1 MSMISNRK
9 KAVFLPLTNIPAF
22 DDAVMTFVQ
31 NFLHNALTDFIFP
44 VITYLGEGGF
54 IWILTAVVLLFF
66 KKTRTTGILVLITM
80 LFTFVTGELILKN
93 LICRPR
99 PCHLFPDVPLLV
111 GRPDSFSFPSGH
123 SASSFTAAVMLTL
136 RHKKAW
142 PALLLA
148 AAIAFSRV
156 FLFVHFPT
164 YILAGA
170 LLGTLFAFTVYFVF
184 SKMIRT
190 EKIKKHS

>member
-1 MSMISNRK
+1 M
-9 KAVFLPLTNIPAF
+9 PLQNIPAF
-22 DDAVMTFVQ
+22 DAAVMEFVQ
-31 NFLHNALTDFIFP
+31 AHLHNAVTDFLFP
-44 VITYLGEGGF
+44 VITYLGEGG
-54 IWILTAVVLLFF
+54 AVWLIIAAVLLCF
-66 KKTRTTGILVLITM
+66 KKTRTTGVLVLVTM
-80 LFTFVTGELILKN
+80 LLTFVTGELCLKN

-136 RHKKAW
+136 RLKKAW

-164 YILAGA
+164 DILAGA
-170 LLGTLFAFTVYFVF
+170 LLGTAFAAAVYLVHR
-184 SKMIRT
+184 KMTCTKHTT
-190 EKIKKHS
+190 EV